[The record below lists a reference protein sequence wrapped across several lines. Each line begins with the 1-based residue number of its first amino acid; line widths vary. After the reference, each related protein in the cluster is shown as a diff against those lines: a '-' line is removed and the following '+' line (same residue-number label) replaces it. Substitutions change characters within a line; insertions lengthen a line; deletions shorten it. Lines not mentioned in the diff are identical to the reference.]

1 MSQSIVG
8 QNVSV
13 GRHSDILQHQTHQ
26 NSINGNIVVYKMS
39 ISKYSN

>member
-13 GRHSDILQHQTHQ
+13 SRHSDLLQHQAQQ
-26 NSINGNIVVYKMS
+26 NSINSNIT
-39 ISKYSN
+39 